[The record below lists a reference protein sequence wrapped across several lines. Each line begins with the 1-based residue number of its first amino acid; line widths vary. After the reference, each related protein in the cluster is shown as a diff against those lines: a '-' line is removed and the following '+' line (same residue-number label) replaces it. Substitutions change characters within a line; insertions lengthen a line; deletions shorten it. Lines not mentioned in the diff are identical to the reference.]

1 MDETG
6 VELNQLL
13 DEEKLAGV
21 PLLIFANKQD
31 LMNAMGP
38 DEVTEVLGLTNIR
51 DRAWH
56 IQPCS
61 AKTGEGLQGGMEW
74 LVKNINK
81 S

>member
-38 DEVTEVLGLTNIR
+38 DEVCQWPNN
-51 DRAWH
+51 
-56 IQPCS
+56 S
-61 AKTGEGLQGGMEW
+61 
-74 LVKNINK
+74 
-81 S
+81 